1 MKKAPGKKTSRA
13 LRVVLIL
20 IAALIFGYIY
30 SLMYTAYL
38 RSVYPREFYE
48 YVEAS
53 SKEFGVPEQILFAV
67 IRSESNFDANAV
79 SGAGAVG
86 LMQLMP
92 TTFRWISDDVLGERL
107 DASMIYDPKTN
118 IRYGTC
124 LLAWLHDYYGDWETV
139 FAAYNAGVGTVNGW
153 LEDRR
158 YSDETGKL
166 TYIPYDETRR
176 FVTLTKKAVITYEKL
191 YYSGRQGK
199 LLAGDAGFVVFDDN
213 SLAKEYR

>member
-124 LLAWLHDYYGDWETV
+124 LL
-139 FAAYNAGVGTVNGW
+139 
-153 LEDRR
+153 
-158 YSDETGKL
+158 
-166 TYIPYDETRR
+166 
-176 FVTLTKKAVITYEKL
+176 
-191 YYSGRQGK
+191 
-199 LLAGDAGFVVFDDN
+199 
-213 SLAKEYR
+213 